1 MPYRLEQ
8 FSNFT
13 VLPLDQDCF
22 KMRFAAVV
30 VFDRTIL
37 IGGLR
42 RNGGPANVFHNA
54 GGTITYTK
62 RGTELVVTG
71 SGPLTIMNSSTG

>member
-42 RNGGPANVFHNA
+42 RNSGPANVFHNV
-54 GGTITYTK
+54 GGTIT
-62 RGTELVVTG
+62 
-71 SGPLTIMNSSTG
+71 